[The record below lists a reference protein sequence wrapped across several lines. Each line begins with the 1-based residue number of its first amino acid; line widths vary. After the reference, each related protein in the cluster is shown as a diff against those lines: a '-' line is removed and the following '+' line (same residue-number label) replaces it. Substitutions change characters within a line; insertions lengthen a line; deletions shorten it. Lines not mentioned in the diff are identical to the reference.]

1 MRIVPPLLF
10 LIHTVYSLYYMS
22 DAVAECGHA
31 QRYYSFFL
39 SFVFAL
45 AERKNERQTKW
56 EVPLLTNPCIAA
68 LIRE

>member
-1 MRIVPPLLF
+1 
-10 LIHTVYSLYYMS
+10 MS
-22 DAVAECGHA
+22 DAVVECGHA

-45 AERKNERQTKW
+45 GERKNELQTKW